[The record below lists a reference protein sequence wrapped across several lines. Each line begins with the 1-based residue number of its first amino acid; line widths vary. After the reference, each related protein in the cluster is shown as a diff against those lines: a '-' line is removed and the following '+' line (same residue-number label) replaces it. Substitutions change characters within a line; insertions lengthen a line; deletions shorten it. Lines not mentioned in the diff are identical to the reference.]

1 MLPMNLAALAFN
13 RPLDHGKLSST
24 TRPTS
29 ASSIP
34 AMSPCFRPRLSVYR
48 SPNPSRL
55 RFSHQPGWQGDIRE
69 MAENAGGFRVPDLAL

>member
-34 AMSPCFRPRLSVYR
+34 AMSMLPTPAVGVFDLQIHHGSG
-48 SPNPSRL
+48 SRIN
-55 RFSHQPGWQGDIRE
+55 RGGKEISG